1 MKRSEIINQLLNE
14 GFTANTLMNFSDKQL
29 LSLSSRINESLTVSQ
44 KTLDTDPN
52 IKTKVSNMAKSTDVK
67 IVPEEGMEEGAMPGL
82 KNRKEVKEAGVPGL
96 TAKKSSGELK
106 NGTAEK
112 EMKESGVPGLTAKK
126 SSGELKNGTA
136 EKEMKESGVPG
147 LTAKKSS
154 GELKNGTAE
163 KEMKESGVPGLKAKV
178 VKETGVPGLTA
189 KKSSGELKNGTSEKE
204 MKEGAMPGLTVGGKS
219 NVSKSSNPIKKE
231 SEEIDETHEGD
242 EKEENDEKGGKKDKH
257 EAFIEMLK
265 KKKENKS
272 INEWVE
278 NVAQKHYHPFTTKND
293 IMEMI
298 MTKLEETEVETNEE
312 VTEKLPK
319 FLKYQA
325 IKGSGAAPAP
335 AEPKTKPGTKTPPKQ
350 NPNER
355 PKTPYRPGPGINPAP
370 KAGVRSN
377 RLTET
382 NNVPVTKPGNEIK
395 KLNNPP
401 KK

>member
-82 KNRKEVKEAGVPGL
+82 KNRKEVKEA
-96 TAKKSSGELK
+96 
-106 NGTAEK
+106 
-112 EMKESGVPGLTAKK
+112 GVPGLTAKK